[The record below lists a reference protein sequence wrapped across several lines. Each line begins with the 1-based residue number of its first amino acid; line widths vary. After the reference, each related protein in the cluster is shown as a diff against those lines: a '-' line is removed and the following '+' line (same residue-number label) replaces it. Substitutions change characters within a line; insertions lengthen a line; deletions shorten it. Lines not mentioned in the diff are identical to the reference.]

1 MTRINFLLAVFSIS
15 IAGVAFA
22 ENVVVAT
29 CGDGGCDCLLSEM
42 SVEEAE
48 LLLGE
53 DAPEGSEPLIVD
65 ADGVFD
71 WSRVSSSDLDHV
83 YGGNGNC
90 ELAFFP
96 AIEPADG
103 TWQGTAQP
111 RQVSGCPRGVDGA
124 IAPKLS
130 GINETHVMLWENVF
144 HPSKISHG
152 VSTIVWKKIN
162 DDHYS
167 GYQPLPAPTPAL
179 KVTAVWDSEILDPEY
194 VRSVVDIRL
203 SSSLPQAAM
212 IGLANCRIRAKVDF
226 RRIGP

>member
-1 MTRINFLLAVFSIS
+1 MIRMKLLLMVFPIT
-15 IAGVAFA
+15 IAGTAFA

-29 CGDGGCDCLLSEM
+29 CGDGGCNCLLSDM

-53 DAPEGSEPLIVD
+53 DAPEGSEPLIFD
-65 ADGVFD
+65 AEGIFD
-71 WSRVSSSDLDHV
+71 WSQVSSSDLDIL

-96 AIEPADG
+96 AIEPEDG

-111 RQVSGCPRGVDGA
+111 RQVSGCPPGVDGA
-124 IAPKLS
+124 IAPALG
-130 GINETHVMLWENVF
+130 GISEQHAMRWEGVF

-152 VSTIVWKKIN
+152 ASTIVWKKIT
-162 DDHYS
+162 DDRYS
-167 GYQPLPAPTPAL
+167 GYQPMAAPNPAL

-194 VRSVVDIRL
+194 VRSAVNIRL
-203 SSSLPQAAM
+203 SSSLPQASM
-212 IGLANCRIRAKVDF
+212 IGLANCSIRAKVDF